1 MGIYVLHT
9 SDTHLGYRQY
19 GIVERE
25 NDVYDVFGEIIDIAL
40 REHVDL
46 VVHSGDFFDSIR
58 PPPQAILI
66 AIRHL
71 RRLREKGIPFITIL
85 GDHDTPKRRV
95 LPPLVLLEELGY
107 VRLVGVGEQR
117 LAYTVK
123 TRSGEVFVAGISN
136 KRKTSSSVLKLMLKK
151 LSNPPSSIPSI
162 LLLHQCI
169 RGMCIDYE
177 LELGDIPIGYTYY
190 ALGHVHT
197 YKEFEIGDGV
207 AVYPGS
213 PEVMRVD
220 EFRAQ
225 SERYIVLTE
234 LGKGVAYRQ
243 KIRLQRVRPQY
254 ELVIDDIES
263 MELKVKQ
270 FIADIVSRGR
280 ASKKPFVYVRV
291 VGGEYNRSKILNVLE
306 RFLRRVVLDYRVY
319 IEKKSDDIG
328 ITVEGIEHVAKP
340 LDKLELLEKLLGD
353 KSLAELA
360 DTLIAILSSGS
371 ESEALRESLKIV
383 LERYDIDIE
392 FTPTSI
398 ARASTKR
405 SSTRGSLDL
414 LLRQQSRMR

>member
-1 MGIYVLHT
+1 MSIHVLHT

-46 VVHSGDFFDSIR
+46 VVHSGDFFDTIK
-58 PPPQAILI
+58 PPPQAILT
-66 AIRHL
+66 AIKHL
-71 RRLREKGIPFITIL
+71 KRLREKGIPFIAIL

-107 VRLVGVGEQR
+107 ARLIGVGGQR
-117 LAYTVK
+117 LTYTVK
-123 TRSGEVFVAGISN
+123 TRSGEVFVAGIGN
-136 KRKTSSSVLKLMLKK
+136 KKKTSGSALKLMLKK
-151 LSNPPSSIPSI
+151 LSNPPSGMPSI

-169 RGMCIDYE
+169 RGVCFDYE
-177 LELGDIPIGYTYY
+177 LELGDIPRGYTYY

-197 YKEFEIGDGV
+197 YREFEVGNSV

-225 SERYIVLTE
+225 PERYVVLAE
-234 LGKGVAYRQ
+234 LGNSVVYRQ
-243 KIRLQRVRPQY
+243 KIRLQKVRPQY
-254 ELVIDDIES
+254 ELIIDDIDS
-263 MELKVKQ
+263 MELKVKR
-270 FIADIVSRGR
+270 FVADIVSRGR

-291 VGGEYNRSKILNVLE
+291 VGGDYNKSKILNALE

-328 ITVEGIEHVAKP
+328 VVVEGIEYVVKP
-340 LDKLELLEKLLGD
+340 LDRFELLEKLLGD
-353 KSLAELA
+353 KELAEFA
-360 DTLIAILSSGS
+360 NTLIGLLSSGS
-371 ESEALRESLKIV
+371 ESEALRESLKMV
-383 LERYDIDIE
+383 LERYGIGGE
-392 FTPTSI
+392 WTPTSI
-398 ARASTKR
+398 ARVSAKR
-405 SSTRGSLDL
+405 SSTSRALDAL
-414 LLRQQSRMR
+414 LGRREKPR

>member
-1 MGIYVLHT
+1 MSIHVLHT

-46 VVHSGDFFDSIR
+46 VVHSGDFFDTIR
-58 PPPQAILI
+58 PPPQAILT

-107 VRLVGVGEQR
+107 VRLIGVGEQR

-123 TRSGEVFVAGISN
+123 TRSGEVFVAGIGNKKKASSN
-136 KRKTSSSVLKLMLKK
+136 ALKLVLKK
-151 LSNPPSSIPSI
+151 LSNPPSGMPSI

-169 RGMCIDYE
+169 RGMCFDYE
-177 LELGDIPIGYTYY
+177 LEPGDIPRGYTYY

-197 YKEFEIGDGV
+197 YKEFEVGDGI

-220 EFRAQ
+220 EFRVQ
-225 SERYIVLTE
+225 PERYVVLVE
-234 LGKGVAYRQ
+234 LRNSVSYRQ
-243 KIRLQRVRPQY
+243 RIRLQKVRPQY
-254 ELVIDDIES
+254 ELVIDDIDS
-263 MELKVKQ
+263 MELKVKR
-270 FIADIVSRGR
+270 FVADIVSRGR
-280 ASKKPFVYVRV
+280 TSKKPFVYVRV
-291 VGGEYNRSKILNVLE
+291 VGGEYSRSKILNVLE

-319 IEKKSDDIG
+319 IEKKSDDMG
-328 ITVEGIEHVAKP
+328 IVVEGIEHVTKP
-340 LDKLELLEKLLGD
+340 LDRLELLEKLLGD
-353 KSLAELA
+353 KDLAELA
-360 DTLIAILSSGS
+360 DTLIGILSSSS
-371 ESEALRESLKIV
+371 ESDALRESLKIV
-383 LERYDIDIE
+383 LERYGINSE
-392 FTPTSI
+392 WTPVSIVRVSAKRNSTS
-398 ARASTKR
+398 RA
-405 SSTRGSLDL
+405 LDL
-414 LLRQQSRMR
+414 LLGRRGRLR

>member
-1 MGIYVLHT
+1 MSIHVLHT

-58 PPPQAILI
+58 PPPQAILT

-71 RRLREKGIPFITIL
+71 RRLREKGIPFVAIL

-107 VRLVGVGEQR
+107 VRLVGINEQR
-117 LAYTVK
+117 LAYTIR
-123 TRSGEVFVAGISN
+123 TRSGEVFVAGIGN
-136 KRKTSSSVLKLMLKK
+136 RKKTSNNVLRLILKK
-151 LSNPPSSIPSI
+151 LSNPPTGMPSI

-169 RGMCIDYE
+169 RGSCFDYE
-177 LELGDIPIGYTYY
+177 LELGDIPKGYTYY

-197 YKEFEIGDGV
+197 YKEFEIGDSV

-225 SERYIVLTE
+225 PERYVVLVE
-234 LGKGVAYRQ
+234 LGNSVSYRQ
-243 KIRLQRVRPQY
+243 KIRLQKVRPQY
-254 ELVIDDIES
+254 ELVIDDVDS
-263 MELKVKQ
+263 MELKVKR
-270 FIADIVSRGR
+270 FVADIVSRGR
-280 ASKKPFVYVRV
+280 TSKKPFVYVRI

-319 IEKKSDDIG
+319 IEKKSDSIG
-328 ITVEGIEHVAKP
+328 IAIEGIEYVVKP
-340 LDKLELLEKLLGD
+340 LDRFELLEKLLGD
-353 KSLAELA
+353 RNLAELA
-360 DTLIAILSSGS
+360 DTLITVLSSGS
-371 ESEALRESLKIV
+371 ESDALRESLKIV
-383 LERYDIDIE
+383 LERYGIDIE
-392 FTPTSI
+392 WTPVSI
-398 ARASTKR
+398 VRASSKR
-405 SSTRGSLDL
+405 NSTSRTLDM
-414 LLRQQSRMR
+414 LLRRNKLR